1 VSISQSDDVVH
12 LTHCVTSFLLSC
24 TAMSNS
30 IARFIF
36 SVITLLPI
44 IITDRKPAIPLLP
57 PVVTR
62 TLDVD
67 TSCICFLS
75 FEAFYFQFSFIYYC
89 NSERIA
95 NVCILRLRLQFPSRC
110 CSDSSFF
117 TAAGRLYGGSFL
129 ACIQASCFFGNRP
142 FVLCPLYI
150 SLNFVTQG
158 RTILNF
164 LVFRVTNLRF
174 SLHHRARRRYRA
186 SRLMV
191 Q

>member
-1 VSISQSDDVVH
+1 MSHRFFYHVPQYRLVLLVSYSP
-12 LTHCVTSFLLSC
+12 LLLYYLLLSP
-24 TAMSNS
+24 
-30 IARFIF
+30 IA
-36 SVITLLPI
+36 SVLFLSCHPSLLV
-44 IITDRKPAIPLLP
+44 LS
-57 PVVTR
+57 
-62 TLDVD
+62 
-67 TSCICFLS
+67 TSTHRVFVFS
-75 FEAFYFQFSFIYYC
+75 FEAFYFQISLIYYC
-89 NSERIA
+89 NSDRIA
-95 NVCILRLRLQFPSRC
+95 NVCILRLHLQFPSRC

-117 TAAGRLYGGSFL
+117 TAADRMYGGSFL

-142 FVLCPLYI
+142 FVFCPLYI